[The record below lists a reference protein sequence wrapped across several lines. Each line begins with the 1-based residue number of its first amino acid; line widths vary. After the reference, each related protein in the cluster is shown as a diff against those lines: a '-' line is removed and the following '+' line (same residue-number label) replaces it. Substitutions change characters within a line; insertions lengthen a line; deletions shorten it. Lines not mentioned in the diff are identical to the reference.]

1 MQTSLSE
8 LLPEEK
14 RRLHDLEQKF
24 NEVEKS
30 SSYSQIN
37 DVSLGLCE
45 MSKRFDQLDKLVHG
59 EPKERREDCKRRISH
74 LRNSHE
80 HIKFSLDSWV
90 RRNSQCNFAI
100 QKKILFGNA
109 DLEGGIV
116 SDVEVAEN
124 SSLGHSSRMMDDY
137 LAQGKETLGN
147 LLSQRER
154 IKSVQRKVLDILN
167 YLGLSNTI
175 IRVVERRD
183 TVDRWIVYIGMLLIT
198 FLVFFLF
205 WNFRH

>member
-1 MQTSLSE
+1 MQPSLSE

-14 RRLHDLEQKF
+14 RRLHDLDQQF
-24 NEVEKS
+24 NDAEKS

-37 DVSLGLCE
+37 DVSLGLGE
-45 MSKRFDQLDKLVHG
+45 MSKRFDQLEKLVHA

-90 RRNSQCNFAI
+90 RRNNQYNFAI
-100 QKKILFGNA
+100 QKRSLFGNA
-109 DLEGGIV
+109 DLEGGTI
-116 SDVEVAEN
+116 SDAEVAEN
-124 SSLGHSSRMMDDY
+124 SSLGHSSRMMNDY
-137 LAQGKETLGN
+137 LSQGQETLGN

-175 IRVVERRD
+175 IKVVERRD
-183 TVDRWIVYIGMLLIT
+183 TVDKWIVYSGMVLIT
-198 FLVFFLF
+198 FTIFFVF
-205 WNFRH
+205 WYFRR